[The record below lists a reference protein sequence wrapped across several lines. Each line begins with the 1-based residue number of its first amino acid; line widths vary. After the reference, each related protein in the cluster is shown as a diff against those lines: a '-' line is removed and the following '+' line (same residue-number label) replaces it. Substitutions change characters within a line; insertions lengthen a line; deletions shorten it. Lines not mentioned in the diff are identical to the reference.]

1 MSNRRMMPRRR
12 SFVLAGAA
20 AVSLGMLPHAWAQHA
35 LPTVTVYKSP
45 ACGCCGDWE
54 KHMRAA
60 GFRLETRNLA
70 DVTPLKSKLGVP
82 EALRSCHTA
91 TVEDYVLEGH
101 VPAADVKRL
110 LRERTKTRGL
120 AVPGMPIG
128 APGMEQGPPEPYATI
143 AFDRTGSRVFERH

>member
-1 MSNRRMMPRRR
+1 
-12 SFVLAGAA
+12 
-20 AVSLGMLPHAWAQHA
+20 
-35 LPTVTVYKSP
+35 
-45 ACGCCGDWE
+45 
-54 KHMRAA
+54 MRAA